1 MPVAAERSHMSGDGP
16 EQRNPMSPLSPSETP
31 RVPSD
36 ARWWV
41 AVLVTL
47 LFLSSTLY
55 WLGSLAF

>member
-1 MPVAAERSHMSGDGP
+1 MSGDGP